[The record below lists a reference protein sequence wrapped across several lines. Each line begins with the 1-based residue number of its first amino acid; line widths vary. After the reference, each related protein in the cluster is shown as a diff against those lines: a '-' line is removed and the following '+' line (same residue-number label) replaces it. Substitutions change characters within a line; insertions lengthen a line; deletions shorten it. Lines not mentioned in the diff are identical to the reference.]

1 MPNITRGGR
10 MTGLVMYLVGPG
22 RANEHTD
29 QHLVAGDPAL
39 MAWHG
44 DDELNRDAAFAIAR
58 HLEAPSTVFGTKV
71 EAGLWKWDAEAG
83 KRVKVGY
90 GDAHVW
96 HCSLSLRAEEGL
108 KTDEQWAAIA
118 SDFIDRMGFGDEE
131 GTKAACRWAAVR
143 HGVSKAG
150 NDHVHLVVNLVREDG
165 TKAVVHRDFARA
177 QTVAR
182 ELERV
187 HGLQELDTSRP
198 MIGAKPG
205 EREAD
210 ARRRAR
216 AQYERNR
223 DKDAP
228 VWHTLDAGTRR
239 SLTEAQLRVDEPRA
253 ALARKVR
260 ACATAAQ
267 SENEFVRRARRAGLI
282 VRPRY
287 AAGREDVVTG
297 YSVAERP
304 TAGEAPV
311 WYGGGN
317 LAHDLTLPKL
327 RSTWPDT
334 PEDAQLAVAE
344 WNAAR
349 RGQRP
354 VIAGPETMEPDPAMW
369 EQYSA
374 QLAAVRE
381 QLASVPFGD
390 RDTWEHVARQA
401 AGTFA
406 SWSLRTEP
414 TPGPLA
420 AAADSLARSSHSR
433 RRPTP
438 RRDTQDAATAAFTGA
453 ALLLAQASTGGRG
466 RGAQMLMLRQL
477 TALAG
482 AIFDAHRAAGELRRA
497 TELRAHVGTAVADVR
512 ARLQPVGAPAAAPV
526 PQPAPE
532 HTAPRTATPGSPV
545 PTHLQPARP
554 RTPAPHTPPG
564 IER

>member
-10 MTGLVMYLVGPG
+10 MTGLVMYLAGPG

-44 DDELNRDAAFAIAR
+44 DDELNRDAALAIAR
-58 HLEAPSTVFGTKV
+58 HLDAPSTVFGTKV
-71 EAGLWKWDAEAG
+71 EAGLWKWDEEAG

-108 KTDEQWAAIA
+108 KTDDQWAAIA
-118 SDFIDRMGFGDEE
+118 RDFVDRMGFGDEE

-177 QTVAR
+177 QTIAR

-216 AQYERNR
+216 ALHEQTR
-223 DKDAP
+223 DGSTPA
-228 VWHTLDAGTRR
+228 WQALDAQTRR
-239 SLTEAQLRVDEPRA
+239 GLTDAQLRVDEPRQ

-267 SENEFVRRARRAGLI
+267 SEDEFVRRARRVGLI

-287 AAGREDVVTG
+287 AAGRDDVVTG

-304 TAGEAPV
+304 TASEAPV

-334 PEDAQLAVAE
+334 PEDARIAAAE

-354 VIAGPETMEPDPAMW
+354 VMAGPEVMEPDPALW
-369 EQYSA
+369 EQYSQ
-374 QLAAVRE
+374 QLAAVRQ
-381 QLASVPFGD
+381 QLAAVPVDD

-406 SWSLRTEP
+406 AWSLRTEP

-420 AAADSLARSSHSR
+420 AAADSLARSAHSR

-438 RRDTQDAATAAFTGA
+438 RREHQDAATAAFTGA
-453 ALLLAQASTGGRG
+453 ALLLAQASSGGRG
-466 RGAQMLMLRQL
+466 RGAQLLMLRQL
-477 TALAG
+477 AALAG
-482 AIFDAHRAAGELRRA
+482 AVFDAHRAAGETRRA
-497 TELRAHVGTAVADVR
+497 IELRQQVGAAAADVQ
-512 ARLQPVGAPAAAPV
+512 ARLQPVGAAAPAVGPEAAREAGAPAAA
-526 PQPAPE
+526 AL
-532 HTAPRTATPGSPV
+532 GSPL
-545 PTHLQPARP
+545 PTHLQPARD

-564 IER
+564 FER